1 MNLLKRSISNK
12 LLFVVLIIYFFI
24 SVVVTT
30 VQYWIQFNHTR
41 NLVAGELAG
50 LEPTFFKSLSTA
62 VWQYD
67 DGQINA
73 IARSIFDLP
82 MVTGIEIRN
91 INGKVMTAFGDGI
104 DQSKAGLFVHEFIL
118 TNIFRDKVTQIGT
131 VKVFSGSRV
140 VNDRVKFGF
149 VLTAV
154 SWFFMTAVLL
164 LLFRWAFRV
173 FLGRPMTWITE
184 QVSAFR
190 AGEYDKRLEVT
201 RSDELGT
208 LAESFNKM
216 IERLGSAQVLLE
228 EANRT
233 LEQKVVERTR
243 QLEQAKL
250 TAESATRAKSC
261 FLANM
266 SHEIRTPMNGVLGMI
281 TLLLDTSLTE
291 EQRKYTQVA
300 HNSASSLLSIIN
312 DILDFSKIEAE
323 KLDLEKLDFN
333 LNVLLEDFTAAMV
346 LKAHEKGIEL
356 VCDCDPAVPVRL
368 RGDPGRLL
376 QILTNLAANAIKF
389 TSSGS
394 VIIQVLRETEEDKA
408 IVLKFLVHDTGIG
421 IPKDKIHLLFNKF
434 TQIDESNTRQYGGTG
449 LGLSIS
455 QQLVKLM
462 GGEIGL
468 ESPSFLS
475 GPYASNPGSTFW
487 FSVKLELQES
497 TEPDS
502 ELKMDSAGMRALII
516 DKSSLSCMVLR
527 RRLEFWGIAVTEAD
541 EFNSGVKL
549 LQHAIKGHNPY
560 QLVMID
566 MQTVE
571 KFRDEVVRVFASD
584 PTLDATDKLLMVSP
598 FSSGIAEL
606 EKLSRLVVID
616 KPVRSSDLFNRLQA
630 LIEHGADGAAG
641 LSVSTSATER
651 PRIVKNMFAG
661 FNPRVLVVEDNVTN
675 QIVARGMLE
684 GLGVR
689 TNIVVNGEEAVKL
702 LEIMDFDLVFMDIQ
716 MPVMDGFTATGIIRA
731 HNSMV
736 RQHDIPI
743 IAMTA
748 NAMQGD
754 RENCLRAGM
763 NDYVSKPIMP
773 EVIVEKLQNWIA
785 VKGHAVNPAV

>member
-30 VQYWIQFNHTR
+30 VQYWIEFNHTR

-104 DQSKAGLFVHEFIL
+104 DQSKAGLFVHEFVL
-118 TNIFRDKVTQIGT
+118 TNAFRGQVTPIGT

-164 LLFRWAFRV
+164 LLFQWAFRV

-190 AGEYDKRLEVT
+190 AGEYEKRLEVT

-233 LEQKVVERTR
+233 LEQKVIDRTR

-250 TAESATRAKSC
+250 AAESATRAKSC

-291 EQRKYTQVA
+291 EQRKYTHVA

-323 KLDLEKLDFN
+323 KLDLEKLDFD
-333 LNVLLEDFTAAMV
+333 LNVLLEDFNAAMV

-356 VCDCDPAVPVRL
+356 VCDCDPAIPVSL

-394 VIIQVLRETEEDKA
+394 VIIQVLRESEDEKS

-421 IPKDKIHLLFNKF
+421 IAKDKIHLLFNKF

-455 QQLVKLM
+455 QQLVRLM

-487 FSVKLELQES
+487 FSVKLELQE
-497 TEPDS
+497 TAAHEQDMK
-502 ELKMDSAGMRALII
+502 LDAGWLRALII

-527 RRLEFWGIAVTEAD
+527 RRLEFWGITVTEAD
-541 EFNSGVKL
+541 EFTIGVKL
-549 LQHAIKGHNPY
+549 LQHAVKGNNPY

-566 MQTVE
+566 VQTVE
-571 KFRDEVVRVFASD
+571 KFNDELVRLFSSD
-584 PTLDATDKLLMVSP
+584 PVLDATDKLLMVSP
-598 FSSGIAEL
+598 FSPGVSGL
-606 EKLSRLVVID
+606 DGLSRKGILD
-616 KPVRSSDLFNRLQA
+616 KPVRSSDLLRRLRP
-630 LIEHGADGAAG
+630 LIDHETDESGR
-641 LSVSTSATER
+641 VSLAPGTER
-651 PRIVKNMFAG
+651 PRIVRNMFAG
-661 FNPRVLVVEDNVTN
+661 LNPRVLVVEDNVTN
-675 QIVARGMLE
+675 QMVARGMLE

-689 TNIVVNGEEAVKL
+689 TNIVANGEEAVKL
-702 LEIMDFDLVFMDIQ
+702 LEMMDFDLIFMDIQ

-748 NAMQGD
+748 NAMRGD

-773 EVIVEKLQNWIA
+773 EVIVEKLQNWVA
-785 VKGHAVNPAV
+785 ARG